1 MKYKNR
7 TIIFYRDNVHIK
19 ILFKNGVK
27 ISCEYRI
34 SKKSKIWQH
43 YRVSFLEKLNNKEQK
58 LQRDKRFKNRKAII
72 RIRPKLRLI
81 AIEHWE
87 TSDQSRKNILKLK
100 TKSYIRVE
108 ISAPGELEVPA
119 RSWD

>member
-7 TIIFYRDNVHIK
+7 TFIFYRNNFHIK
-19 ILFKNGVK
+19 ILINKGIK
-27 ISCEYRI
+27 ISYEYRKH
-34 SKKSKIWQH
+34 KKSKIWKH
-43 YRVSFLEKLNNKEQK
+43 YRITFLEKLNNKEARR
-58 LQRDKRFKNRKAII
+58 QRDKRFEKRNAIV
-72 RIRPKLRLI
+72 RLRPKLRLI

-87 TSDQSRKNILKLK
+87 TSDQSRKNILRLK

-108 ISAPGELEVPA
+108 ISAPGELEIPA